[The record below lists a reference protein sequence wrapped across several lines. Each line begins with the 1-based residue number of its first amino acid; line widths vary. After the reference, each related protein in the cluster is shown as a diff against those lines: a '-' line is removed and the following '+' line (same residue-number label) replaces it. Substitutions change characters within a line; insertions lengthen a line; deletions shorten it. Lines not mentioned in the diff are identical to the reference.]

1 MSEDRS
7 TPNPLRCL
15 INPLDTLSKV
25 DERDLWIG
33 LVVVLLIA
41 FLASTARYNYAMKL
55 PIEIPE
61 FLQRPGS
68 RVNPETFKR
77 NIAYFQAFSEG
88 ATTILNWLLTSILI
102 HLYTRALGGRGSLR
116 RLMAKAGFASTPL
129 LIQQL
134 LRLIDSYTITG
145 ENLLEL
151 IASLQSWTPR
161 ILTHISLFQI
171 WLLILLIIAAST
183 NYRTS
188 KRRAAASTLLAYLTL
203 LLIPLLSHRAITMAS
218 LRIVLRS

>member
-15 INPLDTLSKV
+15 IKPLDTLSKV

-33 LVVVLLIA
+33 LVVVLVIA

-68 RVNPETFKR
+68 RVNPEAFKR
-77 NIAYFQAFSEG
+77 NIAYFQAFGEG
-88 ATTILNWLLTSILI
+88 AATILNWLLTSILI
-102 HLYTRALGGRGSLR
+102 HLYTRALGGRGSLKG
-116 RLMAKAGFASTPL
+116 LMAKAGFASTPL

-134 LRLIDSYTITG
+134 LRLIDSYTITR

-161 ILTHISLFQI
+161 TFTHINLFQLWI
-171 WLLILLIIAAST
+171 LILLVIAAST
-183 NYRTS
+183 NYEAS

-203 LLIPLLSHRAITMAS
+203 LLIPLLLSHRAMMTG
-218 LRIVLRS
+218 L